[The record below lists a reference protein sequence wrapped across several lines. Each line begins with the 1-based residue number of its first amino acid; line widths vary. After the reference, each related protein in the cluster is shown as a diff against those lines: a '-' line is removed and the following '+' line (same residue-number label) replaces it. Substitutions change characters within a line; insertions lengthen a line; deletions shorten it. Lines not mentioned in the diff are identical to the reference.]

1 MVRIETLPEAS
12 YGDAIALWHAN
23 GLTRPWNDPSADL
36 HRAVNGDCS
45 TVLAALDASSRLIG
59 TALVGHDGHR
69 GWVYYLAVDARRQRE
84 GIGRRL
90 MRACEQWLQ
99 ERDIPK
105 AQLMV
110 RKANTDVIAF
120 YASLGYQDAEVVVL
134 GRFLD

>member
-1 MVRIETLPEAS
+1 M
-12 YGDAIALWHAN
+12 
-23 GLTRPWNDPSADL
+23 
-36 HRAVNGDCS
+36 
-45 TVLAALDASSRLIG
+45 
-59 TALVGHDGHR
+59 VGHDGHR